1 LSETTLPF
9 RVLPA
14 DLEGLHRATWSDWT
28 VEPLLRHGALLF
40 EGFGL
45 TSPEDFEQLALALDP
60 RLFDQYRGTAPRNA
74 RTRYVY
80 SSTELPAHLPIPQH
94 LEMSFLPGAPR
105 KLFFYCQ
112 TPPDRHGETPIVD
125 FRAVYRQLSP
135 EVRDTFEQKGI
146 RHIRNY
152 NPPGKKLEWDLSKLK
167 SWDKVYGT
175 TDPVE
180 VCKKCRSEG
189 QLFEMRK
196 DRSLKLVNEGPAV
209 REHPVSGVKVWFN
222 HAQVFH
228 PEGPVREAEFIAR
241 RQGTMRQRGIS
252 VFLRNFHRV
261 TSLFL
266 PDESRG
272 TQVTFGD
279 GSPVPVRFIRHLQ
292 DIIWQ
297 NMVFFTWKKGDV
309 LMVDNFA
316 VAHGRM
322 PFWGKREILVA
333 WTD

>member
-1 LSETTLPF
+1 LAHSTLPLT
-9 RVLPA
+9 VQPA
-14 DLEGLHRATWSDWT
+14 DLEGLHRASWSDWCS
-28 VEPLLRHGALLF
+28 ERLLRCGALLF
-40 EGFGL
+40 EGFDL
-45 TSPEDFEQLALALDP
+45 HSPQDFEELALTLDP

-94 LEMSFLPGAPR
+94 LEMSFLEGAPR
-105 KLFFYCQ
+105 RLFFYCQ
-112 TPPDRHGETPIVD
+112 TPPDKHGETPIVD
-125 FRAVYRQLSP
+125 FRVVYDQLDP
-135 EVRDTFEQKGI
+135 EVREAFEQRGI

-152 NPPGKKLEWDLSKLK
+152 NPPGKKVEWDLSKLK

-175 TDPVE
+175 ADPVE
-180 VCKKCRSEG
+180 VCRKCRAEG
-189 QLFEMRK
+189 QIFEMRK
-196 DRSLKLVNEGPAV
+196 DQSLKLINQGPAV
-209 REHPVSGVKVWFN
+209 REHPVSGRKVWFN

-228 PEGPVREAEFIAR
+228 PEGPVLEAAYIAR
-241 RQGTMRQRGIS
+241 RQGTLRQRGMS
-252 VFLRNFHRV
+252 VFLRSFHRM
-261 TSLFL
+261 TSPFL
-266 PDESRG
+266 SDETRG

-279 GSPVPVRFIRHLQ
+279 GSTIPVRFIRHLQ
-292 DIIWQ
+292 EVIWK